1 MFTELY
7 GYPCY
12 RKILDNIRGKINT
25 AVFGVPESEA
35 AFIAAGIGKPVFMVA
50 PDFLT
55 AKRLVR
61 QLNAL
66 GGDFVYM
73 PFEDDALIFKKRSA
87 RSFSAEKALALYRI
101 LEGGNVV
108 VPAEALMR
116 LYPEQGLFSRNIFT
130 IKSDE
135 EVSPLYLASALT
147 AAGYRR
153 TSLVENAGDFSLR
166 GDILDIFSPSEE
178 LPVRIEFFGDTPERM
193 RFFSPETHTSLREAD
208 SITVIPVCDVFPE
221 DAPSAVEKLKKYGKK
236 LSPDARARFE
246 AISSELETSPDNP
259 WLLPYAKYSLVSDYL
274 SQESIT
280 VWLEP
285 KHITDRLQR
294 LHKEYVSRTGF
305 LMERGEIAE
314 GVAES
319 FPDPET
325 ALNAPMEK
333 CCGLAFQSIA
343 ASGFFAAAD
352 TVGLSSSRT
361 SSYRMN
367 MQQIASDLDFW
378 LKEGYRVG
386 IFTGNRENA
395 ERLNAFLSDNNVALN
410 IREDFSDS
418 LVNGCIIAK
427 SFEDG
432 FISRSARLVLLGD
445 NRLYARENVR
455 RLSRRGKN
463 AFLAVEEGDY
473 VVHETHGIG
482 LCAGVTT
489 ISGENGDKDYI
500 VVKYRNND
508 TLYVPVE
515 LSDILSKY
523 SGSDTAPRLSALG
536 GGEFEKVKA
545 KVKSGIKEM
554 TVDLVRLYTQRER
567 PRGFRYKDTGYLE
580 EAFAQAFPYKE
591 TDDQLRCIEE
601 INKDLSSEKIMDR
614 LLVGDVGFGKTEV
627 AMRAAFKVAANG
639 RQVVLMAPTTILSE
653 QHKNTF
659 IERFSPFNI
668 KVVCLN
674 RFRTSE
680 ETSRIL
686 KEIKSGEAEIII
698 GTHKLLSKKIEY
710 KDMGLLILDEEQRFG
725 VEHKELLKTIQT
737 NVDVLSMSATPIP
750 RTLHMAL
757 TGIRDISTINSP
769 PAERLPVES
778 FVVEDSPALIRDVI
792 IREISRKGQ
801 VFLVYNRV
809 ETIDAFSAGIRELVP
824 EARIAVAHG
833 RMPEKE
839 LENAVIAFAHGE
851 KDVMICT
858 TIIENGIDIPDA
870 NTLIVYDADNLGLS
884 QLYQLKGR
892 VGRSNKP
899 AFAYFVYRENKILS
913 DIAYKRLS
921 GIMENY
927 ELGSGFKIA
936 MKDLEIRGAGNVLG
950 REQHGHMEKVGYDM
964 YVKLL
969 EEVVAEAK
977 GEEPPS
983 RKTAS
988 IEVDLDAHV
997 PSGYIESSEA
1007 RMDFYRR
1014 LAEVSDYSQKTAL
1027 ADELKDIYGSLPKPV
1042 SNLLD
1047 IAELKAACKRVG
1059 AEKLVINKR
1068 QVKLVVPNSGK
1079 ILKAISAFSSLLK
1092 LETEGNNLSVNFRFK
1107 NKSPKYA
1114 VSAVRAFLEIA
1125 GSDE

>member
-1 MFTELY
+1 
-7 GYPCY
+7 
-12 RKILDNIRGKINT
+12 
-25 AVFGVPESEA
+25 
-35 AFIAAGIGKPVFMVA
+35 
-50 PDFLT
+50 
-55 AKRLVR
+55 
-61 QLNAL
+61 
-66 GGDFVYM
+66 
-73 PFEDDALIFKKRSA
+73 
-87 RSFSAEKALALYRI
+87 
-101 LEGGNVV
+101 
-108 VPAEALMR
+108 
-116 LYPEQGLFSRNIFT
+116 
-130 IKSDE
+130 
-135 EVSPLYLASALT
+135 
-147 AAGYRR
+147 
-153 TSLVENAGDFSLR
+153 
-166 GDILDIFSPSEE
+166 
-178 LPVRIEFFGDTPERM
+178 
-193 RFFSPETHTSLREAD
+193 
-208 SITVIPVCDVFPE
+208 
-221 DAPSAVEKLKKYGKK
+221 
-236 LSPDARARFE
+236 
-246 AISSELETSPDNP
+246 
-259 WLLPYAKYSLVSDYL
+259 
-274 SQESIT
+274 
-280 VWLEP
+280 
-285 KHITDRLQR
+285 
-294 LHKEYVSRTGF
+294 
-305 LMERGEIAE
+305 
-314 GVAES
+314 
-319 FPDPET
+319 
-325 ALNAPMEK
+325 
-333 CCGLAFQSIA
+333 
-343 ASGFFAAAD
+343 
-352 TVGLSSSRT
+352 
-361 SSYRMN
+361 
-367 MQQIASDLDFW
+367 
-378 LKEGYRVG
+378 
-386 IFTGNRENA
+386 
-395 ERLNAFLSDNNVALN
+395 
-410 IREDFSDS
+410 
-418 LVNGCIIAK
+418 
-427 SFEDG
+427 
-432 FISRSARLVLLGD
+432 
-445 NRLYARENVR
+445 
-455 RLSRRGKN
+455 
-463 AFLAVEEGDY
+463 
-473 VVHETHGIG
+473 
-482 LCAGVTT
+482 
-489 ISGENGDKDYI
+489 
-500 VVKYRNND
+500 
-508 TLYVPVE
+508 
-515 LSDILSKY
+515 
-523 SGSDTAPRLSALG
+523 
-536 GGEFEKVKA
+536 
-545 KVKSGIKEM
+545 
-554 TVDLVRLYTQRER
+554 
-567 PRGFRYKDTGYLE
+567 
-580 EAFAQAFPYKE
+580 
-591 TDDQLRCIEE
+591 
-601 INKDLSSEKIMDR
+601 MDR

-913 DIAYKRLS
+913 DVAYKRLS

-977 GEEPPS
+977 GEESPS

-1047 IAELKAACKRVG
+1047 IAELKAACRRVG